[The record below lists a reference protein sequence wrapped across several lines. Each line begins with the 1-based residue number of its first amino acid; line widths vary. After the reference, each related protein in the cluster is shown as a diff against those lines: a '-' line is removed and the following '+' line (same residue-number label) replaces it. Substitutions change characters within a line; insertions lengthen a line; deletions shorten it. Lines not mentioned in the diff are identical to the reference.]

1 MTRDYGMRVFV
12 PRLEVSCLE
21 VKNMNYTNKGN
32 KPTKTGFGE
41 GVLAAAQ
48 RDSNVVGLGADIT
61 NSVGMNLFAEAFP
74 ERFVSMGIAE
84 QDAVATAA
92 GLALSGKIPVFST
105 YGVFAAHRANDQI
118 RVSVC
123 YNNVHVVIGGAHAG
137 VSVGPDGAT
146 HQALE
151 DIAAMRVLPNMT
163 VISPCDATQAK
174 IATEKAILEC
184 KGPVYVRFGREA
196 VPDFTDE
203 KQDFEIGKAQLMREG
218 SDITLVAT
226 GHEVWESLEAAHM
239 LEHMGVSARVIN
251 MHTIKPLD
259 GEILVKAAEDT
270 RLIFTVEEHQIAG
283 GLGGA
288 VTEFLAENHPIRV
301 CRIGMDDRFGESGQ
315 ASALMHK
322 FGLDAAGIVHRVL
335 DIMSNEDFSI
345 YVRKMGKPFDTYIRK
360 LYDSKMLYE
369 GYDYHDES
377 TFANCHDTKVYQH
390 YIAQGKRGH
399 EVLETLARAL
409 HDHFITHQLYKMLD
423 LYDEKDVVGIMG
435 GHAKRRDDP
444 QYRQIVLL
452 SKKLTEMGRLM
463 VTGGGPGAMEAAH
476 LGAWMAGRSEAEVD
490 EAIDMLKPSPTYK
503 DEGWLRRSFEVMERF
518 PRITDRRSLAIPT
531 YYYGHEPTAPFAT
544 HIAKYFDNS
553 VREDGVVTIA
563 KGGIIYTPGSAGTM
577 QEIFQDAGQNHYES
591 EGYASPMIFLGKDY
605 YTNVMPAYTI
615 LKSLSD
621 KGLYKNMILTISD
634 DNDEI
639 IDAIV
644 RFREGS

>member
-1 MTRDYGMRVFV
+1 MEY
-12 PRLEVSCLE
+12 
-21 VKNMNYTNKGN
+21 KNKGN
-32 KPTKTGFGE
+32 KATKTGFGE
-41 GVLAAAQ
+41 GVLAAAEKDN
-48 RDSNVVGLGADIT
+48 RVVGLGADIT

-74 ERFVSMGIAE
+74 DRFFSMGIAE

-92 GLALSGKIPVFST
+92 GLALSGKVPVFST

-118 RVSVC
+118 RISLC
-123 YNNVHVVIGGAHAG
+123 YNNVHAVIGGAHAG

-174 IATEKAILEC
+174 IATEKAILESE
-184 KGPVYVRFGREA
+184 GPVYVRFGREA
-196 VPDFTDE
+196 VPDFTTEDQE
-203 KQDFEIGKAQLMREG
+203 FEIGKAQLMREG
-218 SDITLVAT
+218 SDITFVAT
-226 GHEVWESLEAAHM
+226 GHEVWEALEAAHM
-239 LEHMGVSARVIN
+239 LGRMGISVRVIN

-259 GEILVKAAEDT
+259 GDILNKAADDT
-270 RLIFTVEEHQIAG
+270 RMIFTIEEHQIAG

-288 VTEFLAENHPIRV
+288 VTEYLAENHPIRV
-301 CRIGMDDRFGESGQ
+301 CRIGMKDRFGESGK
-315 ASALMHK
+315 ATVLMHK
-322 FGLDAAGIVHRVL
+322 YGLDAAGIVHRVL
-335 DIMSNEDFSI
+335 EIVNNDDLSI
-345 YVRKMGKPFDTYIRK
+345 YIRKLGMPFNTYIRK
-360 LYDSKMLYE
+360 LYNSQMLYE

-377 TFANCHDTKVYQH
+377 TFANCYDTKVYQH

-399 EVLETLARAL
+399 EVMETLARAL

-423 LYDEKDVVGIMG
+423 LYDEKDVIGIMG

-444 QYRQIVLL
+444 DYRQIVFL
-452 SKKLTEMGRLM
+452 SKKLTEMGKLM

-476 LGAWMAGRSEAEVD
+476 LGAWMAGRSEAETNKAV
-490 EAIDMLKPSPTYK
+490 DMLIPSPTFK

-518 PRITDRRSLAIPT
+518 PRQTEYRSLAIPT

-544 HIAKYFDNS
+544 DIAKYFDNS
-553 VREDGVVTIA
+553 VREDGIVTIA

-591 EGYASPMIFLGKDY
+591 EGYASPMIFMGKDY
-605 YTNVMPAYTI
+605 YTNYMPAYTL
-615 LKSLSD
+615 LKNLSD
-621 KGLYKNMILTISD
+621 RGIFKNMLLTISD

-639 IDAIV
+639 IEAIV
-644 RFREGS
+644 KFREGK

>member
-1 MTRDYGMRVFV
+1 MDY
-12 PRLEVSCLE
+12 
-21 VKNMNYTNKGN
+21 KNKGN

-41 GVLAAAQ
+41 GVLAAVQ
-48 RDSNVVGLGADIT
+48 KDNRVVGLGADIT

-74 ERFVSMGIAE
+74 ERFFSMGIAE

-92 GLALSGKIPVFST
+92 GLALGGKIPVFST

-118 RVSVC
+118 RISLC

-151 DIAAMRVLPNMT
+151 DIAVMRVLPNMT

-184 KGPVYVRFGREA
+184 DGPVYVRFGREP
-196 VPDFTDE
+196 VPDFTAVDQE
-203 KQDFEIGKAQLMREG
+203 FEIGKAQLMHEG
-218 SDITLVAT
+218 DDITLVAT
-226 GHEVWESLEAAHM
+226 GHEVWEALEAAHM
-239 LEHMGVSARVIN
+239 LEHLNITTRVIN

-259 GEILVKAAEDT
+259 GEILTKAAEDT
-270 RLIFTVEEHQIAG
+270 RLIFTIEEHQIAG
-283 GLGGA
+283 GLGSA

-301 CRIGMDDRFGESGQ
+301 CRIGMNDRFGESGQ
-315 ASALMHK
+315 ASALVHK

-335 DIMSNEDFSI
+335 EIMSNQDFSI

-369 GYDYHDES
+369 GYDYHNES

-390 YIAQGKRGH
+390 YLAQGKRGH
-399 EVLETLARAL
+399 NVLETLARAL
-409 HDHFITHQLYKMLD
+409 HDHFITYQLYKMLD
-423 LYDEKDVVGIMG
+423 LYDEKDVIGVMG

-444 QYRQIVLL
+444 QYRQIVFL
-452 SKKLTEMGRLM
+452 SKRLTEMGRLM
-463 VTGGGPGAMEAAH
+463 VTGGGPGAMEATH
-476 LGAWMAGRSEAEVD
+476 LGAWMAGRSEAEVN
-490 EAIDMLKPSPTYK
+490 EAVDMLMPSPTYK

-518 PRITDRRSLAIPT
+518 PLKTNYRSLAIPT

-544 HIAKYFDNS
+544 DIAKYFDNS
-553 VREDGVVTIA
+553 VREDGIVTIA

-591 EGYASPMIFLGKDY
+591 EGFASPMIFMGKDY
-605 YTNVMPAYTI
+605 YTNYMPAYTL
-615 LKSLSD
+615 LKYLSD
-621 KGLYKNMILTISD
+621 RGIFKNMILTISD
-634 DNDEI
+634 DNEEI
-639 IDAIV
+639 IEAIV
-644 RFREGS
+644 RFRNER

>member
-1 MTRDYGMRVFV
+1 MSRV
-12 PRLEVSCLE
+12 PKSRSPE
-21 VKNMNYTNKGN
+21 VKNMNYINKGN

-48 RDSNVVGLGADIT
+48 EDNRVVGLGADIT

-74 ERFVSMGIAE
+74 DRFFSMGIAE

-151 DIAAMRVLPNMT
+151 DIATMRVLPNMT

-196 VPDFTDE
+196 MPDFTDE
-203 KQDFEIGKAQLMREG
+203 NQEFEIGKAQLMREG
-218 SDITLVAT
+218 TDITFVAT
-226 GHEVWESLEAAHM
+226 GHEVWEALEAAHM
-239 LEHMGVSARVIN
+239 LEHLNFSVRVIN

-259 GEILVKAAEDT
+259 GDILNKAAEET
-270 RLIFTVEEHQIAG
+270 RMIFTIEEHQIAG
-283 GLGGA
+283 GLGSA

-301 CRIGMDDRFGESGQ
+301 CRIGMNDRFGESGQ
-315 ASALMHK
+315 AMALMHK
-322 FGLDAAGIVHRVL
+322 YGLDAAGIVHRVL
-335 DIMSNEDFSI
+335 EITSNKDFSV
-345 YVRKMGKPFDTYIRK
+345 YVRKLGKPFDTYIKK
-360 LYDSKMLYE
+360 LYDSKRLYE

-377 TFANCHDTKVYQH
+377 TFENCYDTKVYRH

-399 EVLETLARAL
+399 DVLETLARAL

-423 LYDEKDVVGIMG
+423 LYDEKDVIGVMG

-444 QYRQIVLL
+444 QYRQIVFL
-452 SKKLTEMGRLM
+452 SKRLTEMGKLM
-463 VTGGGPGAMEAAH
+463 VTGGGPGAMEATH
-476 LGAWMAGRSEAEVD
+476 LGAWMAGRSDAEVE
-490 EAIDMLKPSPTYK
+490 EAIDMLMPSPTFK

-518 PRITDRRSLAIPT
+518 PLKTDYRSLALPT
-531 YYYGHEPTAPFAT
+531 YFYGHEPTTPFAT

-605 YTNVMPAYTI
+605 YTKYMPAYTL
-615 LKSLSD
+615 LKDLSD
-621 KGLYKNMILTISD
+621 RGIYKNMLLTITD

-644 RFREGS
+644 RFREGK

>member
-1 MTRDYGMRVFV
+1 MEY
-12 PRLEVSCLE
+12 E
-21 VKNMNYTNKGN
+21 NKGN
-32 KPTKTGFGE
+32 KPTKTGFSE

-48 RDSNVVGLGADIT
+48 QDKRVVGLGADIT
-61 NSVGMNLFAEAFP
+61 NSVGMNFFAEAFS
-74 ERFVSMGIAE
+74 ERFFSMGIAE

-118 RVSVC
+118 RISVC

-151 DIAAMRVLPNMT
+151 DIATMRVLPNMT

-196 VPDFTDE
+196 VPDFTSE
-203 KQDFEIGKAQLMREG
+203 KQDFQIGKAQLMREG

-239 LEHMGVSARVIN
+239 LEHMGISARVIN

-301 CRIGMDDRFGESGQ
+301 CRIGMDDRFGESGH
-315 ASALMHK
+315 ASALLHK

-335 DIMSNEDFSI
+335 DIMSNQDFSI
-345 YVRKMGKPFDTYIRK
+345 YVRKLGKPFDTYIRK
-360 LYDSKMLYE
+360 LYDSKRLYE

-377 TFANCHDTKVYQH
+377 TFENCYDTKVYRH

-409 HDHFITHQLYKMLD
+409 HDHFITHELYKMLD

-435 GHAKRRDDP
+435 GHAMRRDDP
-444 QYRQIVLL
+444 QYRQIVFLC
-452 SKKLTEMGRLM
+452 KKLTEMDRLI

-503 DEGWLRRSFEVMERF
+503 DEGWLRHSFEVMERF
-518 PRITDRRSLAIPT
+518 PRMTDHRSLAIPT

-544 HIAKYFDNS
+544 DIAKYFDNS

-605 YTNVMPAYTI
+605 YTNYIPAYTL
-615 LKSLSD
+615 LKDLSD
-621 KGLYKNMILTISD
+621 RGIYKNMILAISD

-639 IDAIV
+639 IEALE
-644 RFREGS
+644 RFKQGKV

>member
-1 MTRDYGMRVFV
+1 MTCRDTPRVSAKPDIMEF
-12 PRLEVSCLE
+12 
-21 VKNMNYTNKGN
+21 TNKGN

-48 RDSNVVGLGADIT
+48 KDNRVVGLGADIT

-74 ERFVSMGIAE
+74 ERFFSMGIAE

-92 GLALSGKIPVFST
+92 GLALGGKIPVFST

-123 YNNVHVVIGGAHAG
+123 YNNTHVVIGGAHAG

-151 DIAAMRVLPNMT
+151 DIATMRVLPNMT

-174 IATEKAILEC
+174 VATEKAILEC
-184 KGPVYVRFGREA
+184 KGPVYIRFGREA

-203 KQDFEIGKAQLMREG
+203 NQDFEIGKAQLMRDG
-218 SDITLVAT
+218 TDITLVAT
-226 GHEVWESLEAAHM
+226 GHEVWEALEAAHM
-239 LEHMGVSARVIN
+239 LEHLNVSVRVIN

-259 GEILVKAAEDT
+259 GDILNKAAEET
-270 RLIFTVEEHQIAG
+270 RMIFTIEEHQIAG
-283 GLGGA
+283 GLGSA

-301 CRIGMDDRFGESGQ
+301 CRIGMNDRFGESGQ
-315 ASALMHK
+315 ALALMHK

-335 DIMSNEDFSI
+335 EITSNKDFSV
-345 YVRKMGKPFDTYIRK
+345 YVRKLGKPFDTYIKK
-360 LYDSKMLYE
+360 LYNSKRLYE
-369 GYDYHDES
+369 GYDYHNES
-377 TFANCHDTKVYQH
+377 TFANCYDTKVYQH

-399 EVLETLARAL
+399 DVLETLTRAL

-423 LYDEKDVVGIMG
+423 LYDEKDVIGVMG

-444 QYRQIVLL
+444 QYRQIVFL
-452 SKKLTEMGRLM
+452 SKRLTEMGRLM

-476 LGAWMAGRSEAEVD
+476 LGAWMAGRTETEVN
-490 EAIDMLKPSPTYK
+490 EAITMLIPSPTYK

-518 PRITDRRSLAIPT
+518 PMETDYRSLAIPT
-531 YYYGHEPTAPFAT
+531 YYYGHEPTTPFAT

-591 EGYASPMIFLGKDY
+591 EGFASPMIFMGKDY
-605 YTNVMPAYTI
+605 FTNVMPAYAF
-615 LKSLSD
+615 LKELSD
-621 KGLYKNMILTISD
+621 RGLYKNLLLTISD

-639 IDAIV
+639 IEAIV
-644 RFREGS
+644 RFREGR

>member
-1 MTRDYGMRVFV
+1 MDYQ
-12 PRLEVSCLE
+12 
-21 VKNMNYTNKGN
+21 NKGN
-32 KPTKTGFGE
+32 KATKTGFGE

-48 RDSNVVGLGADIT
+48 KDSRVVGLGADIT
-61 NSVGMNLFAEAFP
+61 TSVGMNLFAEAFP
-74 ERFVSMGIAE
+74 ERFISMGIAE

-92 GLALSGKIPVFST
+92 GLALGGKVPVFST

-123 YNNVHVVIGGAHAG
+123 YNNLHVVIGGAHAG

-151 DIAAMRVLPNMT
+151 DIATMRVLPNMM

-174 IATEKAILEC
+174 IATEKAILEG
-184 KGPVYVRFGREA
+184 KGPVYIRFGREPE
-196 VPDFTDE
+196 PDYTDE
-203 KQDFEIGKAQLMREG
+203 NQEFEIGKAQLMQEG
-218 SDITLVAT
+218 NDITLVAT
-226 GHEVWESLEAAHM
+226 GHEVWEAIQAAHM
-239 LEHMGVSARVIN
+239 LEHLNISARVIN

-259 GEILVKAAEDT
+259 GEILTKAAEDT
-270 RLIFTVEEHQIAG
+270 RLIFTIEEHQIAG
-283 GLGGA
+283 GLGSA

-315 ASALMHK
+315 ALALVHK
-322 FGLDAAGIVHRVL
+322 YGLDAADIVKRVL
-335 DIMSNEDFSI
+335 EVTSNQDFSI
-345 YVRKMGKPFDTYIRK
+345 YVRKLGKPFDTYIHK
-360 LYDSKMLYE
+360 LYNSQMLYE

-377 TFANCHDTKVYQH
+377 TFENCYDTKVYRH
-390 YIAQGKRGH
+390 YISQGKRGS

-423 LYDEKDVVGIMG
+423 LYDEKDVIGVMG

-444 QYRQIVLL
+444 EYRQIAML

-463 VTGGGPGAMEAAH
+463 VTGGGPGAMEATH
-476 LGAWMAGRSEAEVD
+476 LGAWMAGRTDAEME

-518 PRITDRRSLAIPT
+518 PRVTEYRSLAIPT
-531 YYYGHEPTAPFAT
+531 YYYGHEPTTPFAT
-544 HIAKYFDNS
+544 DIAKYFDNS

-577 QEIFQDAGQNHYES
+577 QEIFQDAAQNHYES

-605 YTNVMPAYTI
+605 FMNYLPAYKL
-615 LKSLSD
+615 LKDLSD
-621 KGLYKNMILTISD
+621 RGVYKNMILTISD
-634 DNDEI
+634 DNEEI
-639 IDAIV
+639 IEAIV
-644 RFREGS
+644 KFKERETTED

>member
-1 MTRDYGMRVFV
+1 MKY
-12 PRLEVSCLE
+12 E
-21 VKNMNYTNKGN
+21 NKGN

-48 RDSNVVGLGADIT
+48 QDSRVVGLGADIT

-74 ERFVSMGIAE
+74 ERFFSMGIAE

-118 RVSVC
+118 RISVC

-151 DIAAMRVLPNMT
+151 DFATMRVLPNMT

-184 KGPVYVRFGREA
+184 NGPVYIRFGREA
-196 VPDFTDE
+196 VPDFTAE
-203 KQDFEIGKAQLMREG
+203 NQEFEIGKAQLMRDG

-226 GHEVWESLEAAHM
+226 GHEVWEALQAAHM
-239 LEHMGVSARVIN
+239 LERMNISARVIN

-259 GEILVKAAEDT
+259 CKILAKAADDT
-270 RLIFTVEEHQIAG
+270 RMIFTIEEHQKAG

-288 VTEFLAENHPIRV
+288 VAEFLAENHPIRM
-301 CRIGMDDRFGESGQ
+301 CCIGMDDRFGESGQ

-322 FGLDAAGIVHRVL
+322 FGLDAAGIVHRVMEIL
-335 DIMSNEDFSI
+335 SNDDLSLYF
-345 YVRKMGKPFDTYIRK
+345 RKMGKPFDIYIKK
-360 LYDSKMLYE
+360 LYNSEKLYE

-377 TFANCHDTKVYQH
+377 TFSNCHDMKVYQH
-390 YIAQGKRGH
+390 YLAQGKRGH
-399 EVLETLARAL
+399 EVVETLARAL
-409 HDHFITHQLYKMLD
+409 HDHFITYQLYKMLD
-423 LYDEKDVVGIMG
+423 LYDEKDVIGIMG

-444 QYRQIVLL
+444 QYRQIVFL
-452 SKKLTEMGRLM
+452 SKRLTEMGRLM

-476 LGAWMAGRSEAEVD
+476 LGTWMAGRSEAEVD
-490 EAIDMLKPSPTYK
+490 EAIDMLMPSPTYK
-503 DEGWLRRSFEVMERF
+503 DEGWLRCSFEVMERF
-518 PRITDRRSLAIPT
+518 PLKTDYRSLAIPT
-531 YYYGHEPTAPFAT
+531 WYYGHEPTTPFAT
-544 HIAKYFDNS
+544 DIAKYFDNS

-591 EGYASPMIFLGKDY
+591 EGYASPMIFMGKDY
-605 YTNVMPAYTI
+605 YTNVIPAYKL
-615 LKSLSD
+615 LKDLSD

-639 IDAIV
+639 IEAIV
-644 RFREGS
+644 RFREKK

>member
-1 MTRDYGMRVFV
+1 MKYQ
-12 PRLEVSCLE
+12 
-21 VKNMNYTNKGN
+21 NKGN

-48 RDSNVVGLGADIT
+48 KDSRVVGLGADIT

-74 ERFVSMGIAE
+74 DRFFSMGIAE
-84 QDAVATAA
+84 QDATATAA
-92 GLALSGKIPVFST
+92 GLALGGKIPVFST

-123 YNNVHVVIGGAHAG
+123 YNNVHAVIGGAHAG

-184 KGPVYVRFGREA
+184 KGPVYIRFGREA

-203 KQDFEIGKAQLMREG
+203 NQEFEIGKAQLMREG
-218 SDITLVAT
+218 TGITLVAT
-226 GHEVWESLEAAHM
+226 GHEVWEALQAAHM
-239 LEHMGVSARVIN
+239 LEHMNISARVIN

-259 GEILVKAAEDT
+259 GDILNKAADDT
-270 RLIFTVEEHQIAG
+270 RMIFTIEEHQIAG
-283 GLGGA
+283 GLGSA
-288 VTEFLAENHPIRV
+288 VAEYLTEYHPIRV
-301 CRIGMDDRFGESGQ
+301 CRIGINDRFGESGQ

-322 FGLDAAGIVHRVL
+322 FGLDAAGIVNRVL
-335 DIMSNEDFSI
+335 EMVATDDLSLYI
-345 YVRKMGKPFDTYIRK
+345 RKMGLPYPTYPK
-360 LYDSKMLYE
+360 SLYNSKMLYE

-377 TFANCHDTKVYQH
+377 TFETCFDTQVYRH
-390 YIAQGKRGH
+390 YESLGKRGQQ
-399 EVLETLARAL
+399 VKETLARSL
-409 HDHFITHQLYKMLD
+409 HDHFITHHLYRLLD
-423 LYDEKDVVGIMG
+423 QYDEKDVIGIMG

-444 QYRQIVLL
+444 QYRQIVFL
-452 SKKLTEMGRLM
+452 SKRLTEMDRLM
-463 VTGGGPGAMEAAH
+463 VTGGGPGAMEATH
-476 LGAWMAGRSEAEVD
+476 LGAWMAGRSEAEVN
-490 EAIDMLKPSPTYK
+490 EAIEMLMPSPTYK

-518 PRITDRRSLAIPT
+518 PRITDHRSLAIPT
-531 YYYGHEPTAPFAT
+531 YYYGHEPTTPFAT
-544 HIAKYFDNS
+544 DIAKYFDNS

-591 EGYASPMIFLGKDY
+591 EGYASPMIFMGKDY
-605 YTNVMPAYTI
+605 YTNYMPAYSL
-615 LKSLSD
+615 LKDLSD
-621 KGLYKNMILTISD
+621 RGLYKNMILTVSD

-639 IDAIV
+639 IEAIV
-644 RFREGS
+644 RFKEGK